1 MKGSPVQRSLSRRR
15 LIMSAAAA
23 AATLLPAAA
32 CANKDGEGAG
42 GIGYAADRPPVT
54 IEFWYMPYGGPVQ
67 DQAVITETEEFHKA
81 HPNITVKAVRVPWDE
96 ALTRLSTASTSGEG
110 PDVTVLGTTWVAGFS
125 SIGALRPYSIEEIA
139 AVGGEDVFAKAS
151 WSSSHLITSQEI
163 TALPWLIDIRALFYR
178 TDVLRKLG
186 LDPKEAFATWD
197 SFEETLQKIK
207 ASDAGVA
214 PLAIGLQNNFG
225 IIHNVAP
232 FIWGAGG
239 DLIKDDGTKSMLAEP
254 AAVDGVTYYQRLI
267 GLYDDPKAMALSSS
281 DVPRAFA
288 EGTGAI
294 TIDNSQS
301 VAEFASDPSRAGLK
315 AGWSTAP
322 MPAGKAGRFGFLG
335 GSNLGIL
342 KEAKHPEAAFEFV
355 RYLTGKASQQ
365 RYSVNSG
372 LWPAR
377 TEAIEGTKLATE
389 PEYAAFREMIPHG
402 KMYPSVSA
410 WIIVE
415 SVIAK
420 DLRELWSAPGALG
433 RGQVQ
438 EIMTRTTADID
449 EALRDPTNTGITP

>member
-1 MKGSPVQRSLSRRR
+1 MPSSLSRRR

-23 AATLLPAAA
+23 AATLLPAAG
-32 CANKDGEGAG
+32 CAGKGDKSSG
-42 GIGYAADRPPVT
+42 GVGYAADQPSVT
-54 IEFWYMPYGGPVQ
+54 IDFWYMPYGGPVQ
-67 DQAVITETEEFHKA
+67 DQAVVTEAEEFHKA
-81 HPNITVKAVRVPWDE
+81 HPNITVNPVRVPWDD

-139 AVGGEDVFAKAS
+139 AVGGENAFAKAS
-151 WSSSHLITSQEI
+151 WTSSHLINSQDI
-163 TALPWLIDIRALFYR
+163 TALPWLIDIRALYYR
-178 TDVLRKLG
+178 TDILAKVG
-186 LDPKEAFATWD
+186 LDAKDAFATWD
-197 SFEETLQKIK
+197 SFEATLQKIH
-207 ASDAGVA
+207 AANLGVA

-239 DLIKDDGTKSMLAEP
+239 DLIKEDGTKSLLAEP
-254 AAVDGVTYYQRLI
+254 ASVDGVTYYQRLL

-301 VAEFASDPSRAGLK
+301 VAEFSSDTSRAGLK

-322 MPAGKAGRFGFLG
+322 MPAGKAGRFGFFG

-355 RYLTGKASQQ
+355 RYLTGKTSQQ

-377 TEAIEGTKLATE
+377 SEAIEGTKLSTE
-389 PEYAAFREMIPHG
+389 PQYAAFREMIPHG

-415 SVIAK
+415 SIIAK
-420 DLRELWSAPGALG
+420 DLRELWSAPGALT
-433 RGQVQ
+433 RPQIQ
-438 EIMTRTTADID
+438 AIMTKVTTDID
-449 EALRDPTNTGITP
+449 EALQDPTNTGITP